1 MPSDIG
7 KQILEDLTELIDEE
21 MFWTWFEP
29 SDFYSRFE
37 SAFQDEGDDCNCNL
51 CDYEIEGYYGHS
63 TETSDEELMKE
74 HIFEEHSEELIRKAI
89 QSHFLKPSKANQL
102 STLEESIGNGEWK

>member
-37 SAFQDEGDDCNCNL
+37 SAFQDEGEC
-51 CDYEIEGYYGHS
+51 
-63 TETSDEELMKE
+63 
-74 HIFEEHSEELIRKAI
+74 
-89 QSHFLKPSKANQL
+89 AN
-102 STLEESIGNGEWK
+102 EVDR